1 MKVYYSAGLKELA
14 AASGFRGE
22 TLKKLASCSNFK
34 RTHRFLQQAWEAI
47 YQQMLCSYMQEQSES
62 DAMNQQICA
71 VILKANNHP
80 SGVLSKVKQLLSKLI
95 CEQNFYDFV
104 QKKLEADDTWR
115 YWKQFV
121 FEDCFSCI
129 SLYLAL
135 RTSDWHLRVSSLKLM
150 TPLSGSLFGI

>member
-104 QKKLEADDTWR
+104 QKKLEADETGR
-115 YWKQFV
+115 YW
-121 FEDCFSCI
+121 
-129 SLYLAL
+129 
-135 RTSDWHLRVSSLKLM
+135 
-150 TPLSGSLFGI
+150 